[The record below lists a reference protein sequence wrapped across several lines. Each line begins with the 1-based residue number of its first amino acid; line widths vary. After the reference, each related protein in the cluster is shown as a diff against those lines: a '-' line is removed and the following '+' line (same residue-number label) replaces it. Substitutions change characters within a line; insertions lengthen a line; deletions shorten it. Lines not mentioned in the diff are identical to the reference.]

1 MALERGLR
9 TKEAQEWLVLLR
21 QQGIAC
27 APVNGFSDVF
37 HSPQVQFRKM
47 GLTSKDGRF
56 VIAGNPLKISG
67 YDDLETRHNPPM
79 LNAHRESILA
89 YAAEA
94 EGKNGKNGKDGGREG
109 GRRRNRRT
117 SKL

>member
-1 MALERGLR
+1 
-9 TKEAQEWLVLLR
+9 
-21 QQGIAC
+21 
-27 APVNGFSDVF
+27 
-37 HSPQVQFRKM
+37 M

-94 EGKNGKNGKDGGREG
+94 EGKDGKNGKDGGREG